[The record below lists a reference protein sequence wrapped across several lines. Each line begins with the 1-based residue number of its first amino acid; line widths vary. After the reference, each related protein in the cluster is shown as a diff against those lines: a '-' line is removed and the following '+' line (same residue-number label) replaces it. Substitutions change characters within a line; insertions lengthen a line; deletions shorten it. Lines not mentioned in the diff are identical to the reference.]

1 MPGPFPAPPPKPG
14 KRALGTRLSN
24 LNRVLRTTS
33 VAMQDMGLQW
43 NPKKCTVIHV
53 RKGRLA
59 KDAADLKLEE
69 TALVENFK
77 TEAKC
82 KGVRESVMQDEK
94 LGVTVAA
101 KAVFA
106 RALNNLNKPSVRLQP
121 RQGNTP
127 VHVACLEVP
136 DVDPAR
142 D

>member
-1 MPGPFPAPPPKPG
+1 
-14 KRALGTRLSN
+14 
-24 LNRVLRTTS
+24 
-33 VAMQDMGLQW
+33 MQDMGLQW

-53 RKGRLA
+53 RKGKLA

-77 TEAKC
+77 TEAKY
-82 KGVRESVMQDEK
+82 KGVRESVVQDEK
-94 LGVTVAA
+94 LALTVAA
-101 KAVFA
+101 RTVIA

-121 RQGNTP
+121 RQGNKP

-142 D
+142 N